1 MRLSIS
7 RKEKPKFLA
16 EEINPTK
23 LSDSTPAGTAISSQP
38 STKENKIGL
47 IRVKGW
53 LQFLIVWL
61 ILLGPLVNIVIIE
74 TKFIGAENKFP
85 GLVSFDEW
93 NVYKISL
100 WVTTVFCIA
109 LSIFAGLGL
118 ANGNSWKD
126 VKRTKVILFIVGP
139 LTALLMKALI
149 PFMIFGSIKEMIP
162 EIVSSF
168 FASLLWAFFW
178 ALFLSKSINVQNKY
192 CRNNLSEK

>member
-1 MRLSIS
+1 MRFSIS
-7 RKEKPKFLA
+7 RKDKPRFLS
-16 EEINPTK
+16 EEIIPTK
-23 LSDSTPAGTAISSQP
+23 LSDSTTAGTALSSQP
-38 STKENKIGL
+38 PTKENKIGL
-47 IRVKGW
+47 IGVKGW

-74 TKFIGAENKFP
+74 AKFIGAESNFP
-85 GLVSFDEW
+85 GLVSFNEW

-100 WVTTVFCIA
+100 WAATVVCIA

-139 LTALLMKALI
+139 LAALLMKALI

-162 EIVSSF
+162 EIIGLF
-168 FASLLWAFFW
+168 FPSLLWAFFW
-178 ALFLSKSINVQNKY
+178 TFFLSKSIRVHNTY
-192 CRNNLSEK
+192 CRNNLSED